1 MVEIRSLFKKWK
13 WWLMGEEVEV
23 IISFPSSTLQIFDLP
38 AYMRITLSKHQNK
51 NRTTAGCSLYST
63 TEIFTH
69 SCPLPCILSNMQ
81 VLVLIIIY
89 GFMWSLVQTDI
100 MKLERV
106 SWDEGKEALRKGM
119 WRVIEYM
126 CQQSW
131 KGRTWR
137 KHGTIRALGR
147 DGEEDWTVESA
158 KHFENAKRK
167 SLCMQI
173 NGIMS

>member
-23 IISFPSSTLQIFDLP
+23 IIFSPSSTLQIFDLP
-38 AYMRITLSKHQNK
+38 AYMNITLFKHQNK

-63 TEIFTH
+63 TEIFIH
-69 SCPLPCILSNMQ
+69 PCPLPCILSNMQ
-81 VLVLIIIY
+81 VLVLISIY
-89 GFMWSLVQTDI
+89 GFMWSLVQRDI

-106 SWDEGKEALRKGM
+106 SWDEEKEALRKGM

-131 KGRTWR
+131 KG
-137 KHGTIRALGR
+137 GT
-147 DGEEDWTVESA
+147 
-158 KHFENAKRK
+158 
-167 SLCMQI
+167 
-173 NGIMS
+173 